1 MLSHISTIEHQ
12 SPPWLLRPDFHVFT
26 LFHSLMFNNHQT
38 IVYQQPA
45 TKQHSL
51 KKKIMLNFD
60 ENVFESMLWMFLVH
74 QCSYFHPVIR
84 RWVFWQGLNPM
95 QPPRLSCNSF
105 WYLSSSLRL
114 SGCCFDNFPHHTD
127 DRDAYLWFYQ
137 LFSFLFSSW
146 CLNLVDSCSCS
157 WVRK

>member
-38 IVYQQPA
+38 IVYQQTA

-95 QPPRLSCNSF
+95 QPPRLSCNGF
-105 WYLSSSLRL
+105 WYPS
-114 SGCCFDNFPHHTD
+114 FPSPSPSPSPMIQHHHHQFWKTTSQQLLISVLIKMIFLLQNC
-127 DRDAYLWFYQ
+127 RFSQIWF
-137 LFSFLFSSW
+137 
-146 CLNLVDSCSCS
+146 
-157 WVRK
+157 